1 MCQKP
6 EGPCHSFICLGI
18 PRFQLLDRLEEKT
31 SSDPLCLSLP
41 KKGSKERSGEKNG
54 RQTSSGAHSAGLSR
68 SPLWDDPCSV
78 WEGLFVPPS
87 STTLPAV
94 PKPPP
99 SASQGASATP
109 TSPVGWP
116 WGGSGGMQ
124 QAARSLK
131 KRGSNPSWGESDT
144 LTLCLAACGK
154 GAPQNPMWG
163 HRGGSAGVPIPASRC
178 ASPGVGGDGRKLSFI
193 RGAFP
198 RF

>member
-6 EGPCHSFICLGI
+6 EGPCHRSHDFSCWIDW
-18 PRFQLLDRLEEKT
+18 RKR

-54 RQTSSGAHSAGLSR
+54 RQTSSGAQSAGLSR
-68 SPLWDDPCSV
+68 SYPPLWDDPCSV
-78 WEGLFVPPS
+78 WEGLSVPPTS
-87 STTLPAV
+87 STLPAV

-99 SASQGASATP
+99 SASQGASATL
-109 TSPVGWP
+109 TSPMGWS

-124 QAARSLK
+124 RTARSLK
-131 KRGSNPSWGESDT
+131 KRGSNLSWGESDT

-163 HRGGSAGVPIPASRC
+163 HWGGSTRVPVPVSRC
-178 ASPGVGGDGRKLSFI
+178 ASPGVGGGGRELSFI